1 MEETMMTK
9 DLLVVLDAEGRQA
22 PAQRF
27 ALSLAAQT
35 GAHLTAAGLAV
46 QIVAPVS
53 FGGEYPYELMAQAL
67 EQARATVASGFEA
80 LRTEAPVGVE
90 PELVA
95 IEAVSGLAAARLA
108 GLARHF
114 DMTIIGQE
122 HDGASGDES
131 GYIVSALFDSGRPVF
146 VVPYIHEGPA
156 KLDHA
161 VVAWD
166 GGLVAARALAGATP
180 LLTRARRVEVVT
192 IAPRDEPVE
201 ELPGFNITRHLA
213 RHGVNAQLRQLA
225 PADDVGAA
233 LLSHAAQT
241 GADYL
246 VMGAYGHSRLR
257 EFVLGGATRSVLA
270 SMTVP
275 VLMAH

>member
-1 MEETMMTK
+1 MEDIVSIK
-9 DLLVVLDAEGRQA
+9 DLLVVLDADGAQA

-27 ALSLAAQT
+27 ALSLAERA

-46 QIVAPVS
+46 QYVAPVS
-53 FGGEYPYELMAQAL
+53 FGGEYPYDLMAQAL
-67 EQARATVASGFEA
+67 EQVRAMVAQGFAA
-80 LRTEAPVGVE
+80 LREEAPAGVD
-90 PELVA
+90 PELVT
-95 IEAVSGLAAARLA
+95 IEAVAGLAGARLGA
-108 GLARHF
+108 LARHF
-114 DMTIIGQE
+114 DMTIVGQE
-122 HDGASGDES
+122 KGSSSGDDA
-131 GYIVSALFDSGRPVF
+131 GMIVAALFGSGRPVF
-146 VVPYIHEGPA
+146 VVPYIHQGPA
-156 KLDHA
+156 RLDHA
-161 VVAWD
+161 MVAWD
-166 GGLVAARALAGATP
+166 GGLVAARALAGALP

-192 IAPRDEPVE
+192 LAPPDEAVE

-225 PADDVGAA
+225 PSDDVGSA
-233 LLSHAAQT
+233 LLSHAAQS

-270 SMTVP
+270 AMTLP